1 MSYTQTKTKIR
12 NTRRL
17 QTHACKRETL
27 GAISEILETWGC
39 KNTGTTK
46 CKRVQTEHA
55 LCAFPSRCSTATVS
69 HTTPTHAL
77 HKMPTHTKM
86 EVKGKCAQHERHSK
100 QTCNA
105 DLYNTISAWFGNVG
119 PGRAGQH
126 NVAEPISHA
135 SRRNAEDTST
145 QEKGNIHELTW
156 AVCVTC
162 CETHLR
168 KPRHMKNQP
177 CTLRTWPPIGDDL
190 CEQPTT
196 TGATCHT

>member
-1 MSYTQTKTKIR
+1 MSCTQTRTKIR

-39 KNTGTTK
+39 KNLSTTK
-46 CKRVQTEHA
+46 CRKVQTEHA

-77 HKMPTHTKM
+77 HKMPTRTKM
-86 EVKGKCAQHERHSK
+86 EVKSKCAQHERHSK

-105 DLYNTISAWFGNVG
+105 DLYNSISAWFGNVG

-126 NVAEPISHA
+126 NLAEPISHA
-135 SRRNAEDTST
+135 YRRNAEDTSK
-145 QEKGNIHELTW
+145 QEKGNIHKLT
-156 AVCVTC
+156 
-162 CETHLR
+162 
-168 KPRHMKNQP
+168 
-177 CTLRTWPPIGDDL
+177 
-190 CEQPTT
+190 
-196 TGATCHT
+196 

>member
-1 MSYTQTKTKIR
+1 MQARDLGRHIR
-12 NTRRL
+12 DLGNLGVQEHKHNKMQEGTNRTR
-17 QTHACKRETL
+17 
-27 GAISEILETWGC
+27 
-39 KNTGTTK
+39 
-46 CKRVQTEHA
+46 
-55 LCAFPSRCSTATVS
+55 TVRIPQPMLNCNCLA
-69 HTTPTHAL
+69 HHPTHAL
-77 HKMPTHTKM
+77 HKMPTRTKM
-86 EVKGKCAQHERHSK
+86 EVKSKCAHDEKHSK

-105 DLYNTISAWFGNVG
+105 DLYNYISAWFGNVG

-126 NVAEPISHA
+126 DLAEPISHA

-177 CTLRTWPPIGDDL
+177 CTLRT
-190 CEQPTT
+190 
-196 TGATCHT
+196 